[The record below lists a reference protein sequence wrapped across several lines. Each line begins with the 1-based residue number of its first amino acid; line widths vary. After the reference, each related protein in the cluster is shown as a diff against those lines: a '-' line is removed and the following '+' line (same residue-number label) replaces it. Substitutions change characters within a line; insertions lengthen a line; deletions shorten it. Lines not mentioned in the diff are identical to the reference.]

1 MQIQNGRA
9 LQKCSLEP
17 FRNRHSETSLNQM
30 QCLSDHLGERHGAKV
45 CAYTHF
51 LICRT
56 ICYQSGDLPYF
67 CDMRDLR
74 TKETERPAVYR
85 SVVRTTARIVTHYSP
100 LFKTRA

>member
-1 MQIQNGRA
+1 
-9 LQKCSLEP
+9 
-17 FRNRHSETSLNQM
+17 M

-74 TKETERPAVYR
+74 TKETEPSGRVSIRRAHNGENCHPLQSPIQNE
-85 SVVRTTARIVTHYSP
+85 SVEP
-100 LFKTRA
+100 